1 MTTNYTELTQGI
13 SKTLVGFGKE
23 MPEVMTSFHTLSQ
36 SATKEGAL
44 SKKTK
49 ELIALGISVAKR
61 CDPCIGYH
69 MKALIKLEV
78 TRNEVLE
85 TLNLAV
91 YLGGGPALMYAAK
104 AIQAF
109 EELTGQTSVK

>member
-1 MTTNYTELTQGI
+1 MKTNYNDLTQEI
-13 SKTLVGFGKE
+13 SKTLAGFGKE
-23 MPEVMTSFHTLSQ
+23 MPEVMSSFHGLGQ
-36 SATKEGAL
+36 AALQEGAL

-69 MKALIKLEV
+69 TKALVKLEA
-78 TRNEVLE
+78 TRKEILE

-91 YLGGGPALMYAAK
+91 YLGGGPSLMYAAK

-109 EELTGQTSVK
+109 EEFGGAE